1 MNPFI
6 IEDSRERYQARL
18 NEAEQW
24 REATQARV
32 NRISRI
38 DRLCVRIGDQLIALG
53 HYLRAVGLSEPQFDE
68 APPA

>member
-6 IEDSRERYQARL
+6 YNDSRERYQNRL

-24 REATQARV
+24 RLAKPARTE
-32 NRISRI
+32 RTSRL
-38 DRLCVRIGDQLIALG
+38 DRLRVRMGDHLIALG
-53 HYLRAVGLSEPQFDE
+53 HYLKAIGLSEPQLDE

>member
-6 IEDSRERYQARL
+6 IEDARERYQARL

-24 REATQARV
+24 REATRARM
-32 NRISRI
+32 NRISRL

-53 HYLRAVGLSEPQFDE
+53 HSLRALGLSEPQFDE